1 MPLFQWFYDV
11 ELCMDMNTSCNNTN
25 RLFPLPSGEGQGEG
39 GIITGGRFYFIP
51 GPSLRSPQPS
61 PGGRGSKCDSDCF
74 SGFMMLN
81 YVWT

>member
-11 ELCMDMNTSCNNTN
+11 ELCMDMNASYNITN
-25 RLFPLPSGEGQGEG
+25 RLFPLPAGEGQGEG
-39 GIITGGRFYFIP
+39 GINTGGSFYFIP
-51 GPSLRSPQPS
+51 SPQPS